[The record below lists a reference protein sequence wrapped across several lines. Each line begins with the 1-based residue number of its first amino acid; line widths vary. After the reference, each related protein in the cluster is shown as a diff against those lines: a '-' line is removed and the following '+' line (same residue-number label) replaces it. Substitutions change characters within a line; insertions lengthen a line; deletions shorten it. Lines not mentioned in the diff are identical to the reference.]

1 MSFYYTSFERILR
14 IAAFILTITIPSFYI
29 LLAAYNHEIL
39 PTVLLTNIARDSL
52 DVPLPA
58 GLEAIL
64 MLIVFEILKEAGIR
78 IPSSI
83 GQALSIVGALVIGQ
97 AAVEARLVS
106 APMVV
111 VIATTAITGL
121 LAPRL
126 NAPIAY
132 VRLILLVL
140 SSTLGLIGF
149 ILGLSGLLIHLLN
162 LHSFGIPQMH
172 AIDKLNYQE
181 LKDIFIRGP
190 WWKMINRPLN
200 LTKNKTR
207 LKNSDRG
214 EFD

>member
-83 GQALSIVGALVIGQ
+83 GQTLSIVGAVSYTHLDVYKRQ
-97 AAVEARLVS
+97 AMSKGEFNSVKQAVGGLDSMINGECKDQDTVALIKYITEEAKEAKVLENQQVLRLS
-106 APMVV
+106 
-111 VIATTAITGL
+111 
-121 LAPRL
+121 
-126 NAPIAY
+126 
-132 VRLILLVL
+132 
-140 SSTLGLIGF
+140 
-149 ILGLSGLLIHLLN
+149 LIH
-162 LHSFGIPQMH
+162 I
-172 AIDKLNYQE
+172 
-181 LKDIFIRGP
+181 
-190 WWKMINRPLN
+190 
-200 LTKNKTR
+200 
-207 LKNSDRG
+207 
-214 EFD
+214 